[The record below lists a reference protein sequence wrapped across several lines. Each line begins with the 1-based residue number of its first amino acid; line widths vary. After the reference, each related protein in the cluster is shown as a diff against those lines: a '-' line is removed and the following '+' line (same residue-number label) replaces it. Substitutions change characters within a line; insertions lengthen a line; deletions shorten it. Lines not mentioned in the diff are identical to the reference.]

1 MITQNIASCFPS
13 CTGREGKLDAIFC
26 VIMPCTSHEGK
37 LNTIFCVILHNFWV
51 IVQSLT
57 TCTQGTD
64 LITQS
69 FWVICQIP
77 HGLYMRENLTQL
89 SALSGKIVVL
99 CVQVPHGLYMRD
111 MITQPPTLVRSLL
124 PPSLYWR
131 YRLGYQMEMVVW
143 KSYTDKKVLWTNHL
157 CNYFLTFTCIN
168 FEYWYVLTW
177 YV

>member
-1 MITQNIASCFPS
+1 MRESLMQFSALSCHVQAM
-13 CTGREGKLDAIFC
+13 RAN
-26 VIMPCTSHEGK
+26 

-57 TCTQGTD
+57 ACTQGTD
-64 LITQS
+64 LITQLITQS

-131 YRLGYQMEMVVW
+131 YRLGYQMDNATTHFGQEPIAS
-143 KSYTDKKVLWTNHL
+143 KSILKHIWRIDIIAMSGPVPGS
-157 CNYFLTFTCIN
+157 
-168 FEYWYVLTW
+168 
-177 YV
+177 